1 MTSRELIAAEAN
13 NTDRIALYREG
24 LFWKAYERS
33 AYALCTQVR
42 PFKPTRKILKTL
54 AGGDIVSV
62 GFPTHAADRILAGLR
77 RLDDSSLSCI
87 SDASSAA
94 GASAAAVA
102 VSAGADACAAGSVAN
117 ASAGSCA
124 APQASA
130 AHEPSAAPVSGAVDA
145 VGSAAVAGAA
155 AGSATRMVLIAPHP
169 IVERDFLAWK
179 SALPISLSIPR
190 PSAAESSCEDPAS
203 GELSAHGLPLLGFS
217 RHEAAPSRGRSLREV
232 EPLYEA
238 QPLHESSPHEVPR
251 SALRPAFGRA
261 ALDGVAA
268 PVGVADSAGSAT
280 LAGHAAPAPAA
291 TASQPHWWTRLGGRL
306 VRWAARS
313 GSPRAAA
320 APVSEAAAANA
331 ANPASS
337 ALAEQCL
344 DALRKFEVAD
354 KTPMECMMFIAELK
368 KRFLKI

>member
-33 AYALCTQVR
+33 AFALCTQVR
-42 PFKPTRKILKTL
+42 PFKPTRKVLKTL

-94 GASAAAVA
+94 GASDAAVA
-102 VSAGADACAAGSVAN
+102 VSAGFDACAAGSVAN
-117 ASAGSCA
+117 ASAGFCA
-124 APQASA
+124 APHASA
-130 AHEPSAAPVSGAVDA
+130 TRELSAAPASSAAGAA
-145 VGSAAVAGAA
+145 GSAADAGAA
-155 AGSATRMVLIAPHP
+155 AGSATRMVLVAPHP

-232 EPLYEA
+232 EPL
-238 QPLHESSPHEVPR
+238 HESSPHEVPR

-261 ALDGVAA
+261 ASAGLAA

-280 LAGHAAPAPAA
+280 LAGHAAPAPPATAA
-291 TASQPHWWTRLGGRL
+291 PASQPHWWTRLGGRL
-306 VRWAARS
+306 VRWAARA
-313 GSPRAAA
+313 GAPRAAA
-320 APVSEAAAANA
+320 ASVSGAAAANA

-337 ALAEQCL
+337 ASAEQCL

-368 KRFLKI
+368 KRFLS

>member
-42 PFKPTRKILKTL
+42 AFKPTRKILKTL

-62 GFPTHAADRILAGLR
+62 GFPAIAADRILAGLR
-77 RLDDSSLSCI
+77 RLDLPADTAAGSAAPVSGVAVAAADCAATSVASPSDDSSLSCI

-94 GASAAAVA
+94 GASAAAVT

-117 ASAGSCA
+117 ASVGSCA
-124 APQASA
+124 APKAS
-130 AHEPSAAPVSGAVDA
+130 
-145 VGSAAVAGAA
+145 
-155 AGSATRMVLIAPHP
+155 SATRMLLAAPHP

-179 SALPISLSIPR
+179 SALPISLTIPR
-190 PSAAESSCEDPAS
+190 PSAVESSCEDPTS
-203 GELSAHGLPLLGFS
+203 GEPSSHDLPLREVPSAHD
-217 RHEAAPSRGRSLREV
+217 RSLRGAV
-232 EPLYEA
+232 
-238 QPLHESSPHEVPR
+238 
-251 SALRPAFGRA
+251 RPVSGLA
-261 ALDGVAA
+261 ASDGAVVDGVAA
-268 PVGVADSAGSAT
+268 P
-280 LAGHAAPAPAA
+280 AAH
-291 TASQPHWWTRLGGRL
+291 ASQPHWWTRLGGRL

-313 GSPRAAA
+313 GSPRAVAATMGFSANIA
-320 APVSEAAAANA
+320 APAVSAAPANA
-331 ANPASS
+331 CPARDAAPSADTAASS
-337 ALAEQCL
+337 ASTAMAEQCL

-354 KTPMECMMFIAELK
+354 KTPMECMLFIAELK

>member
-94 GASAAAVA
+94 GASDAAVA
-102 VSAGADACAAGSVAN
+102 VSVGADACAAGSVAN
-117 ASAGSCA
+117 ASAGFCA
-124 APQASA
+124 APHASA
-130 AHEPSAAPVSGAVDA
+130 THEPSAAPVSGAADA
-145 VGSAAVAGAA
+145 AGA
-155 AGSATRMVLIAPHP
+155 AGSATRMVLVAPHP

-232 EPLYEA
+232 EPL
-238 QPLHESSPHEVPR
+238 HESSPHEVPR
-251 SALRPAFGRA
+251 SALRPPFGRA
-261 ALDGVAA
+261 ASAGLAA

-280 LAGHAAPAPAA
+280 LAGHAAPAPPT

-306 VRWAARS
+306 VRWAARA
-313 GSPRAAA
+313 GAPRAAA

-337 ALAEQCL
+337 ASAEQCL

-368 KRFLKI
+368 KRFLS

>member
-13 NTDRIALYREG
+13 NTDRIVLYREG

-77 RLDDSSLSCI
+77 RLDLPAD
-87 SDASSAA
+87 A
-94 GASAAAVA
+94 GA
-102 VSAGADACAAGSVAN
+102 
-117 ASAGSCA
+117 
-124 APQASA
+124 
-130 AHEPSAAPVSGAVDA
+130 
-145 VGSAAVAGAA
+145 
-155 AGSATRMVLIAPHP
+155 ATRMVLVAPHP

-217 RHEAAPSRGRSLREV
+217 GHEAAPSRGRSWREV
-232 EPLYEA
+232 EPLY
-238 QPLHESSPHEVPR
+238 ESSPHEVPR
-251 SALRPAFGRA
+251 SALRPTFGRA
-261 ALDGVAA
+261 ASAGLAA

-291 TASQPHWWTRLGGRL
+291 PAATASQPHWWTRLGGRL
-306 VRWAARS
+306 VRWAARA
-313 GSPRAAA
+313 GAPRAV

-337 ALAEQCL
+337 ASAEQCL

-368 KRFLKI
+368 KRFLS